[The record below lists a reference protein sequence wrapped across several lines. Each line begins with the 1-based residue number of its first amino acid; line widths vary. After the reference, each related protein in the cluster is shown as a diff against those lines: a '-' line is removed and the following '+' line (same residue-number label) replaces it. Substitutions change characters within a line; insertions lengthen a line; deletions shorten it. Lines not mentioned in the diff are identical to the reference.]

1 MIIILYDDEGGG
13 GESVSNCCVSPARR
27 CTVVMPPR
35 YGSIIFERSKKS
47 AVGQVRPVEGRT
59 IFNIITRRHVYLDP
73 WSLYIYIYDVIIVV
87 FIYFS
92 SETVALDCIQVFRAG
107 LRVCY

>member
-1 MIIILYDDEGGG
+1 
-13 GESVSNCCVSPARR
+13 
-27 CTVVMPPR
+27 MPPR
-35 YGSIIFERSKKS
+35 YGSVIFERSKKS

-59 IFNIITRRHVYLDP
+59 IFNIITRRRVYLDP
-73 WSLYIYIYDVIIVV
+73 SRLYIYMYVIIVV

-107 LRVCY
+107 PRVCY

>member
-13 GESVSNCCVSPARR
+13 GESVSNCCVSPAHY

-35 YGSIIFERSKKS
+35 YKSIIFERSKKS
-47 AVGQVRPVEGRT
+47 VVGQVRPVEGRT
-59 IFNIITRRHVYLDP
+59 IFNIITRRHVYLDL
-73 WSLYIYIYDVIIVV
+73 SCIYIYMYVIIVV

-92 SETVALDCIQVFRAG
+92 SETVALDYIQVFRAG
-107 LRVCY
+107 P